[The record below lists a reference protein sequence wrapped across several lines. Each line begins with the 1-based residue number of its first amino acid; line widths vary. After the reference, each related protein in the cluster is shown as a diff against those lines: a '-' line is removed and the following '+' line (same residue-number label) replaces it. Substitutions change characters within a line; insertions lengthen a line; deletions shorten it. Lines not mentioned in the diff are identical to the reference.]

1 MLEKELCSY
10 LYDYENE
17 TPHLEY
23 KESISW
29 DDTNSKEKIIQTILA
44 MSNIRDGGVLVIG
57 VKEILEEQGKKY
69 RREGMSDEH
78 YNSFDEDRVRETVR
92 QFAEPFVAL
101 DLIKKIYDN
110 NKFVIITVKEFD
122 EIPVICRKSG
132 KSDNLQEGQIYIRP
146 KSGTVSTR
154 KVQTYSEMKELVE
167 LAVIKQA
174 RKFMQ
179 ITSVMPSEEQQA
191 IESYNDELKKDL
203 LE

>member
-1 MLEKELCSY
+1 
-10 LYDYENE
+10 
-17 TPHLEY
+17 
-23 KESISW
+23 
-29 DDTNSKEKIIQTILA
+29 
-44 MSNIRDGGVLVIG
+44 
-57 VKEILEEQGKKY
+57 
-69 RREGMSDEH
+69 MSDEH

-101 DLIKKIYDN
+101 DLIKKSYNN

-132 KSDNLQEGQIYIRP
+132 KSDNLQEGQIYVRP

-179 ITSVMPSEEQQA
+179 ITSVMPTEEQRA
-191 IESYNDELKKDL
+191 TESYNEELKTDL